1 MDPNIMKFLEEDE
14 DETMHSGADVE
25 AFTAELNRD
34 IEGNTSMQE
43 DPSNSNAAAL
53 SQGNSHMASQFNPQW
68 NASSHDGI
76 AKFQSGQDIATV
88 VEKDQH
94 SSELELQRH
103 DSGSQNRKEDDNTS
117 HEPNPNQQ
125 DERNTFP
132 LPQPVGGQS
141 SGEQPINA
149 QVLGHDTK
157 PDKELQ
163 MNKLQ
168 NVSHHPSM
176 TVGSNEGNPKT
187 SMGINN
193 DQVMPPLNQQTTGM
207 PTTSQ
212 QAISSGMSNPQTM
225 TSSSQQSVT
234 ALKLNKQVPFG
245 MLLPI
250 IQPQLDKDRAMQLHT
265 LYFKLKKNEISK
277 DGFVRHM
284 RSIVGDQMLKMAV
297 YKLQTQAARNTQAA
311 PNQFQPQPQASGR
324 QMPSDLSNSISDSNA
339 AKSREVERQA
349 DSHGAQVGQM
359 STSNSGLSHE
369 TKHPAFPAQ
378 GLNKQQHMQY
388 SQTSFPPYGSA
399 GSGYPPFQTTSAASS
414 APIRPQPHDSQMRQA
429 PSHPNMAVNHLG
441 PTSRPMNVTN
451 MSTFDRSH
459 SLTDPKKIPAGSLS
473 HMNNKPALQQNQV
486 QWPPSTSKEQKS
498 SITSSMTHVKQEP
511 SDQLNEHQRLGSAAS
526 GNLNL
531 KDESF
536 DIQSSRTGLT
546 APATLVPSSSVS
558 SPNPSLME
566 TNIMSSSRM
575 PSLTTP
581 VGLGNNSKTPLKKPM
596 AGQKKPME
604 APGSSP
610 PSSKKQKVSGS
621 FVDQSIEHLND
632 VTAVSGVNLREEEE
646 QLFSGSKEDSRVS
659 EASRRVVQE
668 EEEKLIL
675 QKIPLQKMMVEI
687 MAKCG
692 LKNMSSDVERCLS
705 LCAEERMRGI
715 LSNVIRLS
723 KQRVDVEKSRH
734 KTVITSDVR
743 QQIMTINSK
752 AREDWEKKQA
762 ETEKSQKLSE
772 SENSTGVDG
781 DKDDS
786 RGKSVKVNKEEDD
799 KMRATAANVAVRA
812 ATGVGDITSRWQLM
826 IEAKQ
831 KQGGSDTSSAPQT
844 NKDVGRKPLATSTR
858 NTRENQE
865 SEKRDPSVA
874 LTTPASIR
882 KVARNQVVVPRVARS
897 VSVKDVI
904 AVLEREPQMAKST
917 LLYRLYNRVSADAP
931 SE

>member
-43 DPSNSNAAAL
+43 DPSDSNAAAL
-53 SQGNSHMASQFNPQW
+53 SPGSSHMTSQFNPQW
-68 NASSHDGI
+68 HTSSHDGT
-76 AKFQSGQDIATV
+76 AKFQSGQDIANV
-88 VEKDQH
+88 REKDQL
-94 SSELELQRH
+94 SSELELQRQ

-132 LPQPVGGQS
+132 LPQPVGGQL

-149 QVLGHDTK
+149 QVLGHETK

-168 NVSHHPSM
+168 NVTHHPSM
-176 TVGSNEGNPKT
+176 TVGSNEQQT

-193 DQVMPPLNQQTTGM
+193 DQVMPPLSQQTTGM
-207 PTTSQ
+207 STSNQ
-212 QAISSGMSNPQTM
+212 QAISPGMSNPQTM
-225 TSSSQQSVT
+225 TSSSQQSVS

-324 QMPSDLSNSISDSNA
+324 QMPSADLSNSVSDSNA
-339 AKSREVERQA
+339 AKPREMERQA

-359 STSNSGLSHE
+359 STSTSGLGHE

-378 GLNKQQHMQY
+378 GLNKQQHMQF

-441 PTSRPMNVTN
+441 PASRPMNVTN
-451 MSTFDRSH
+451 MSSFDRSH

-473 HMNNKPALQQNQV
+473 HMNSKPALQQNQV

-546 APATLVPSSSVS
+546 APATLMPSSSVS
-558 SPNPSLME
+558 SPSPSLME
-566 TNIMSSSRM
+566 TNIMSSSRI
-575 PSLTTP
+575 PSLTTS
-581 VGLGNNSKTPLKKPM
+581 VGLGNNSKAPPKKPM

-604 APGSSP
+604 APGPSP

-705 LCAEERMRGI
+705 LCTEERMRGI

-743 QQIMTINSK
+743 QQIMAINSK

-772 SENSTGVDG
+772 SESSTGADG
-781 DKDDS
+781 DKDDGH
-786 RGKSVKVNKEEDD
+786 GKSVKVNKEEDD

-844 NKDVGRKPLATSTR
+844 NKDAGRKPLATSTR
-858 NTRENQE
+858 NTRENQD
-865 SEKRDPSVA
+865 SEKRDPSAV

-931 SE
+931 SA

>member
-43 DPSNSNAAAL
+43 DPSDSSAAAL
-53 SQGNSHMASQFNPQW
+53 SQGSSHMTSQFNPQW
-68 NASSHDGI
+68 HTSSHDGT
-76 AKFQSGQDIATV
+76 AKFQSGQDIANV
-88 VEKDQH
+88 GEKDQH
-94 SSELELQRH
+94 SSEVELQRQ

-141 SGEQPINA
+141 SGEQPVDA
-149 QVLGHDTK
+149 QVLGHETK

-168 NVSHHPSM
+168 IVTHQPSM
-176 TVGSNEGNPKT
+176 TVGSNEQQT

-193 DQVMPPLNQQTTGM
+193 DQVLPSLSQQTTGM
-207 PTTSQ
+207 STTSQ
-212 QAISSGMSNPQTM
+212 QAISPGMSNPQTM
-225 TSSSQQSVT
+225 TSSSQQSVS

-311 PNQFQPQPQASGR
+311 PNQFQPQPQAGR

-339 AKSREVERQA
+339 TKSREMERQA
-349 DSHGAQVGQM
+349 DSHGAQVGQL
-359 STSNSGLSHE
+359 STSTSGLGHE
-369 TKHPAFPAQ
+369 MKHPAFPAQ
-378 GLNKQQHMQY
+378 GINKQQHMQF
-388 SQTSFPPYGSA
+388 SQTSFPTYGSA

-414 APIRPQPHDSQMRQA
+414 APIRPQPHDSQMR
-429 PSHPNMAVNHLG
+429 
-441 PTSRPMNVTN
+441 
-451 MSTFDRSH
+451 SH

-473 HMNNKPALQQNQV
+473 HMNSKPALQQNQV
-486 QWPPSTSKEQKS
+486 QWPPSTSKEQKN

-546 APATLVPSSSVS
+546 APATLMPSSSVS
-558 SPNPSLME
+558 SPSPSLME
-566 TNIMSSSRM
+566 TNIMSSSRI

-581 VGLGNNSKTPLKKPM
+581 VGLGSNSKAPLKKPM

-705 LCAEERMRGI
+705 LCTEERMRGI

-743 QQIMTINSK
+743 QQIMAINSK

-772 SENSTGVDG
+772 SESSTGADG
-781 DKDDS
+781 DKDKDDS

-831 KQGGSDTSSAPQT
+831 KQGGSDTSSTPQT

-865 SEKRDPSVA
+865 SEKRDPSAA

>member
-43 DPSNSNAAAL
+43 DPSDSNAAAL
-53 SQGNSHMASQFNPQW
+53 SQGSSHMTSQFNPQW
-68 NASSHDGI
+68 HTSSHDGT
-76 AKFQSGQDIATV
+76 AKCQSGQDIV
-88 VEKDQH
+88 NVGEKDQH
-94 SSELELQRH
+94 SSEVELQRQ

-141 SGEQPINA
+141 SGEQPIDP
-149 QVLGHDTK
+149 QVLGHETK

-168 NVSHHPSM
+168 NVTHQPSM
-176 TVGSNEGNPKT
+176 TVGSNELQT

-193 DQVMPPLNQQTTGM
+193 DQVLPSLSQQTIGM
-207 PTTSQ
+207 STTSQ
-212 QAISSGMSNPQTM
+212 QAISPGMSNPQTM
-225 TSSSQQSVT
+225 TSSSQQSVS

-265 LYFKLKKNEISK
+265 LYFNLKKNEISK

-324 QMPSDLSNSISDSNA
+324 QMPSDLSNSISDINA
-339 AKSREVERQA
+339 TKSREMERQA

-359 STSNSGLSHE
+359 STSTSGLGHE

-378 GLNKQQHMQY
+378 GINKQQHMQF
-388 SQTSFPPYGSA
+388 SQTSFPTYGSA

-414 APIRPQPHDSQMRQA
+414 APIRPQPHDSQMR
-429 PSHPNMAVNHLG
+429 
-441 PTSRPMNVTN
+441 
-451 MSTFDRSH
+451 SH

-473 HMNNKPALQQNQV
+473 HMNSKPALQQNQV
-486 QWPPSTSKEQKS
+486 QWPPSTSKEQKN

-546 APATLVPSSSVS
+546 APATLMPSSSVS
-558 SPNPSLME
+558 SPSPSLME
-566 TNIMSSSRM
+566 TNIMSSSRI

-581 VGLGNNSKTPLKKPM
+581 VGLGNNSKAPLKKPM

-705 LCAEERMRGI
+705 LCTEERMRGI

-743 QQIMTINSK
+743 QQIMAINSK

-772 SENSTGVDG
+772 SESSTGADG
-781 DKDDS
+781 DKDKDDS

-831 KQGGSDTSSAPQT
+831 KQGGSDTSSTPQT
-844 NKDVGRKPLATSTR
+844 NKDAGRKPLATSTR

-865 SEKRDPSVA
+865 SEKRDPSAA